1 MIMRQRR
8 FLPSTSLLLAL
19 DAVVRHGSVTAAASE
34 LNLTQS
40 TVSRLILTLEE
51 QLDRKLF
58 ARERRRLIPSS
69 AALTYQREIARA
81 IDIIH
86 RASMSLVANPDGGTL
101 TLAVPPTFAS
111 RWLGPRLG
119 RFMGESPGILV
130 NMATRIGRLDFDGEV
145 FDAAIY
151 CGLDDW
157 EGVNYLKLFEEK
169 VTACVSPAFAALHRL
184 ERLEDLEGVPM
195 LQLDSLPNAWPD
207 WFRGQGAKPVATS
220 GMLMDQFSM
229 MIQAAIAG
237 LGIALLP
244 DYLAQ
249 IEISEGRLVPV
260 FEQAVPLREAYWLV
274 WPKRKDGDVPLRIF
288 RSWLER
294 CCGAESEPAPQ
305 EPAAR
310 AASPGAAIP
319 GQEPQKTIPT

>member
-1 MIMRQRR
+1 MMRQRR

-58 ARERRRLIPSS
+58 ARDRRRLIPSS
-69 AALTYQREIARA
+69 AVVTYQREVARA
-81 IDIIH
+81 LNIIQQ
-86 RASMSLVANPDGGTL
+86 ASMSLVANPDGGTL
-101 TLAVPPTFAS
+101 TLAVPPTFAA

-119 RFMGESPGILV
+119 RFMGENPGILV
-130 NMATRIGRLDFDGEV
+130 NMATRIGRLDFDREV

-151 CGLDDW
+151 CGLDNWD
-157 EGVNYLKLFEEK
+157 GVNYLKLFEEK
-169 VTACVSPAFAALHRL
+169 VTACVAPSFLEMHRL
-184 ERLEDLEGVPM
+184 ERLEDLEQVSM
-195 LQLDSLPNAWPD
+195 LQLDSLPNAWAD
-207 WFRGQGAKPVATS
+207 WFRGQGAKPVATT
-220 GMLMDQFSM
+220 GMLMDQFSI

-249 IEISEGRLVPV
+249 SEISEGRLVPV
-260 FEQAVPLREAYWLV
+260 FEQAVPLRESYWLV
-274 WPKRKDGDVPLRIF
+274 WPKRKDDDAPLRVF

-294 CCGAESEPAPQ
+294 CCQTDS
-305 EPAAR
+305 
-310 AASPGAAIP
+310 S
-319 GQEPQKTIPT
+319 KVSF

>member
-1 MIMRQRR
+1 
-8 FLPSTSLLLAL
+8 
-19 DAVVRHGSVTAAASE
+19 
-34 LNLTQS
+34 QS
-40 TVSRLILTLEE
+40 TVSRLILSLED

-58 ARERRRLIPSS
+58 TRERRRLIPNS

-81 IDIIH
+81 LDIVH

-119 RFMGESPGILV
+119 RFMGENPGILI
-130 NMATRIGRLDFDGEV
+130 NMSTRIGRLDFDGEV

-157 EGVNYLKLFEEK
+157 EGVNYLKLFKEK

-184 ERLEDLEGVPM
+184 ECFEDLEGIPM
-195 LQLDSLPNAWPD
+195 LQLESLPNAWPD
-207 WFRGQGAKPVATS
+207 WFRGQGAKPAAPS

-274 WPKRKDGDVPLRIF
+274 WPKRKDGDVPLRVF

-294 CCGAESEPAPQ
+294 CCRADSDSAAQEQGSAHRVARPDHPSQGFVNAP
-305 EPAAR
+305 
-310 AASPGAAIP
+310 
-319 GQEPQKTIPT
+319 